1 MHFLDRLGG
10 SMSGSTRRRLLRI
23 SAAATACLGLGGSQL
38 DALRHRWT
46 GAALG
51 AHASLTVYHPDPDQA
66 RLLIDY
72 ALAEVDR
79 LDRIFSLQRSD
90 SAISRFNRDGRLAR
104 PPIDLVA
111 VLETAAQV
119 SELSD
124 GLFDPTVQPLWRLLA
139 GTGTSPSM
147 HALDAA
153 AALVDWREVHASR
166 SEVTLRR
173 VGMAIT
179 LNGIAQG
186 YITDRVADLLRDAG
200 LEHALVALGEQRA
213 LGGQPDGHPW
223 NLASPFGPIALATG
237 AVAISGPAPVGAPGE
252 RTMPH
257 LIDPRTGRP
266 AGAPGPVAVWAQRAM
281 LADAWSTA
289 LAIADEATRNDIIAR
304 LPSVRATALPS
315 PRPLA

>member
-1 MHFLDRLGG
+1 MPI
-10 SMSGSTRRRLLRI
+10 STRRRLLRI

-46 GAALG
+46 GTALG
-51 AHASLTVYHPDPDQA
+51 ARASLTLYHPDPHRA
-66 RLLIDY
+66 RRLIDH

-90 SAISRFNRDGRLAR
+90 SAISRLNRDGRLAR

-111 VLETAAQV
+111 VLEAAAEV
-119 SELSD
+119 SELSN

-139 GTGTSPSM
+139 AAGDRPSM

-153 AALVDWREVHASR
+153 AALVEWREVHTSR
-166 SEVTLRR
+166 IEVALRR

-200 LEHALVALGEQRA
+200 LKHALVALGEQRA
-213 LGGQPDGHPW
+213 LGGRADGRPW
-223 NLASPFGPIALATG
+223 YLASPFGRIALDTG
-237 AVAISGPAPVGAPGE
+237 AVAISGPVPVGLPGE
-252 RTMPH
+252 RIVPH

-266 AGAPGPVAVWAQRAM
+266 AGAPGQVAVWAQRAV

-289 LAIADEATRNDIIAR
+289 LAIADGGTRSNIIAR
-304 LPSVRATALPS
+304 LPGIRALS
-315 PRPLA
+315 RDDRPRHPPEVA

>member
-1 MHFLDRLGG
+1 MA
-10 SMSGSTRRRLLRI
+10 GSTRRRLLRI
-23 SAAATACLGLGGSQL
+23 SAAATACLGLGGSQME
-38 DALRHRWT
+38 AVRHRWT

-51 AHASLTVYHPDPDQA
+51 ARASLTLYHPDPQRA
-66 RLLIDY
+66 RRLIHY

-90 SAISRFNRDGRLAR
+90 SAISRLNRDGRLTQ

-119 SELSD
+119 SELSE

-139 GTGTSPSM
+139 ATGDGPSM
-147 HALDAA
+147 HDLDAA
-153 AALVDWREVHASR
+153 TALVDWRKVHTSR
-166 SEVTLRR
+166 SEVALRQ

-200 LEHALVALGEQRA
+200 VEHALVALGEQRA
-213 LGGQPDGHPW
+213 LGGRTDGRPW
-223 NLASPFGPIALATG
+223 RLASPFGPIALDTG
-237 AVAISGPAPVGAPGE
+237 AVAISGPAPVGSPPE
-252 RTMPH
+252 RIMPH
-257 LIDPRTGRP
+257 LIDPRIGRP

-289 LAIADEATRNDIIAR
+289 LAITEEATRSDIIAR
-304 LPSVRATALPS
+304 LPGVRAATL
-315 PRPLA
+315 PRPCPLTQ

>member
-1 MHFLDRLGG
+1 MP
-10 SMSGSTRRRLLRI
+10 GSTRRRLLRI
-23 SAAATACLGLGGSQL
+23 SAATTACLGLGGSRI

-51 AHASLTVYHPDPDQA
+51 ASASLTLYHPDPHRA
-66 RLLIDY
+66 RRLIDH

-90 SAISRFNRDGRLAR
+90 SAISRLNRDGRLAR
-104 PPIDLVA
+104 PPLDLVA
-111 VLETAAQV
+111 VLEAAARV

-139 GTGTSPSM
+139 AIGDGPSL

-166 SEVTLRR
+166 GEVVLRR
-173 VGMAIT
+173 AGMAIT

-200 LEHALVALGEQRA
+200 LEQALVALGEQRA
-213 LGGQPDGHPW
+213 LGGRADSRPW
-223 NLASPFGPIALATG
+223 HLASPFGDIALDSEAF
-237 AVAISGPAPVGAPGE
+237 AASGPMPRGASGE
-252 RTMPH
+252 RFMPH
-257 LIDPRTGRP
+257 LIDPWNGRP
-266 AGAPGPVAVWAQRAM
+266 AGAPGPVGVWAKRAM

-289 LAIADEATRNDIIAR
+289 LAVADEPTRSDIVAR
-304 LPSVRATALPS
+304 LPGVRVAALPS
-315 PRPLA
+315 PRPPTSVG